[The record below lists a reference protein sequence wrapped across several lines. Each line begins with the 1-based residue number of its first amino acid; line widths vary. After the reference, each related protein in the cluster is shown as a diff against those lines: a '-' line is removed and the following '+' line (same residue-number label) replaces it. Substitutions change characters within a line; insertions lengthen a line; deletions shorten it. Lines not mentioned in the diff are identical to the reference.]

1 MPKYISQTKETYNRN
16 KHSVKSKLNL
26 KNTRIGEHWSS
37 VLDRKLDHLNKS
49 ELISLVQSQAII
61 IAQSRR
67 YNLNSKKYLE
77 AWKESE
83 RKVDKLQAERLEL
96 LENFYSYMTKEG
108 EKNDNA

>member
-61 IAQSRR
+61 IAQNRR
-67 YNLNSKKYLE
+67 NNITLKEYYD

-83 RKVDKLQAERLEL
+83 KTVNKLLAERLEL

-108 EKNDNA
+108 EKK

>member
-16 KHSVKSKLNL
+16 KHSVKGKLNL

-61 IAQSRR
+61 IARTRR
-67 YNLNSKKYLE
+67 DYNLSKEYLE
-77 AWKESE
+77 MWRQSE
-83 RKVDKLQAERLEL
+83 EKVNKLQAERLEL

-108 EKNDNA
+108 EKNEIT